1 MSRSYKTTIAGVEYD
16 VPIINSI
23 DTDVKYLEK
32 VQKYLCKNETWILDV
47 GQDQLTHKAYYLAK
61 EMEEIGIK
69 TVFFAAD
76 KTGLSAENIQ
86 KDNLVAK
93 KIVFNPLKNVINYI
107 KLIKKYKPIHIEF
120 YLDVMPWD
128 LIFFVFYARLKKI
141 TIVSRCR
148 GAEILNWK
156 EHKKIMRIAYR
167 YTLRRS
173 NLILIRE
180 LYMVNHIVN
189 YNICNIKNVCFF
201 HNHTPVPSQYEKGY
215 SNELLYLNSLKE
227 FRHPSIMIDI
237 ALELLKRNIDFKF
250 VVVGFSGGYMT
261 IYNTNIEEE
270 KFIKRLKESN
280 LESYFE
286 LHEFSNRTFEYYK
299 NASIFILPADIVFC
313 NHSLLESM
321 AYQNVP
327 ITQKVEGA
335 DLIVEDGV
343 SGYLIENDPTEYADR
358 IEYLLNNK
366 DVLKH
371 MGENARERIC
381 AEFDSNKQAK
391 IITEYYAKNL
401 WKL

>member
-1 MSRSYKTTIAGVEYD
+1 MSKSYKTTISGIEYN
-16 VPIINSI
+16 VPIINSF
-23 DTDVKYLEK
+23 DTDLEYL
-32 VQKYLCKNETWILDV
+32 QKIQTYLCQNETWILDV

-61 EMEEIGIK
+61 EMEKTGTK

-76 KTGLSAENIQ
+76 KTGLSDENIQ
-86 KDNLVAK
+86 KDNLIAK
-93 KIVFNPLKNVINYI
+93 KIVFNPIRNAINYI
-107 KLIKKYKPIHIEF
+107 RLIKKYKPIHIEL

-128 LIFFVFYARLKKI
+128 LIFFMFYARLKKI
-141 TIVSRCR
+141 PLVSRCR
-148 GAEILNWK
+148 GAEILSWK
-156 EHKKIMRIAYR
+156 EHRSIMRLAYK
-167 YTLRRS
+167 YALRRS

-180 LYMVNHIVN
+180 LYMVNHIIN
-189 YNICNIKNVCFF
+189 YNICSMKNVCFF
-201 HNHTPVPSQYEKGY
+201 HNHTPVPSKYEKSY

-227 FRHPSIMIDI
+227 FRHPSMLIDI

-270 KFIKRLKESN
+270 NFKKRLKEN
-280 LESYFE
+280 KLEPYFE
-286 LHEFSNRTFEYYK
+286 LHEFSNKTFEYYK
-299 NASIFILPADIVFC
+299 RASIFILPADIVFC
-313 NHSLLESM
+313 NHSLLEAM

-335 DLIVEDGV
+335 DLIVEDGI
-343 SGYLIENDPTEYADR
+343 SGYLVENNPTEYADR

-366 DVLKH
+366 DLLKE

-381 AEFDSNKQAK
+381 TEFDSNKQAK

-401 WKL
+401 WNL